1 MWLLVR
7 KDAVD
12 DYWESSSDQRVLAAN
27 PDTDERGDPWR
38 WTAQMVEDAKGSRV
52 QFDVNPDYIN
62 VQTDEYTD
70 GYSGEITR
78 PAGHQLLITSLVGEV
93 LVSAVDGPWKRW
105 LSPGDVFIIEGEEEE
120 KLRISLTAPDA
131 KVSVTVLQPLKAPV
145 LRWVP

>member
-1 MWLLVR
+1 
-7 KDAVD
+7 
-12 DYWESSSDQRVLAAN
+12 
-27 PDTDERGDPWR
+27 
-38 WTAQMVEDAKGSRV
+38 MVEDAKGSRV